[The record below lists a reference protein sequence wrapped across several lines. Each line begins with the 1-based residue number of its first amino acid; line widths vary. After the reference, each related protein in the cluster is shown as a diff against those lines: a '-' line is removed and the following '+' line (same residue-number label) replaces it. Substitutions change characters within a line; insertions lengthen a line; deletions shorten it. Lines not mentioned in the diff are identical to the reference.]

1 MNNEFDKKIR
11 AFKRELLDIK
21 TASTYTSVRSA
32 NYLTGVTLS
41 TGLYRVTYQN
51 IGEPVFS
58 LIYRTGG
65 WGTAKGRT
73 PNVITQDIEVYTDE
87 WDAQS
92 QSIVHH
98 TVQIAIASNLAVVG
112 ITKIE

>member
-21 TASTYTSVRSA
+21 TASEYTSVRSA
-32 NYLTGVTLS
+32 KYISGVTLS

-58 LIYRTGG
+58 LVYRTGG

-73 PNVITQDIEVYTDE
+73 PNNNTQDIEVYTDE
-87 WDAQS
+87 WDTQS
-92 QSIVHH
+92 QSVVHH
-98 TVQIAIASNLAVVG
+98 TVQIAIASNLSVAS